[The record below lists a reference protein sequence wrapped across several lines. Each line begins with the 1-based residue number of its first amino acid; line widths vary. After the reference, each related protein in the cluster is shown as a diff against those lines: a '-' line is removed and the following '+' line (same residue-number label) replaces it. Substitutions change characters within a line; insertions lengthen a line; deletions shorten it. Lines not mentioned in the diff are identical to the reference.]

1 MKMDKENIC
10 FMPASEMVEKIKTQE
25 LPSEEITEIIIE
37 RIEKIN
43 PIINAFCTPTF
54 EMARK
59 MAIEADDKLKR
70 GEKLGLLHGL
80 PTSIKDEMPIKGIR
94 TTYGSKL
101 FEDNIADIDD
111 VCVER
116 LKKAGVVILGKTN
129 MSPFGFIAV
138 TNNLIFGET
147 LNPWNL
153 ERTSGGSSGGAAAAM
168 ASGLGYLALGAD
180 GGGSIRTPSCFCGLY
195 GIKPSLGRVPVYP
208 THGVQFDSLTHY
220 GPIVRYVK
228 DAALMLDAIKGPYN
242 ADMYTLP
249 EENISYLENVDEK
262 PKKLKIG
269 YSVDLGFAKVVDPE
283 VKESFLN
290 SVTKFEEFGW
300 IVEPA
305 KIKIRNPERILL
317 TYHSVLFNYDLGS
330 KLKDWKDKMYPDLV
344 KAVEAGEGA
353 KGNDYAR
360 SLARRKIL
368 FEKFH
373 EYFKKYDILL
383 TPSTALPAFE
393 LGISFPTKIGGKIVS
408 PTAWMPFSAPF
419 NLTGLPAATIPCG
432 RSSEGLPI
440 GLQIVGNRFND
451 LIVLQVSK
459 AFEEIAP
466 WQDKRPKFD

>member
-1 MKMDKENIC
+1 MSKEDIC
-10 FMPASEMVEKIKTQE
+10 FMSAYEMKEKIKTQE
-25 LPSEEITEIIIE
+25 LTSEEVTEIVIE
-37 RIEKIN
+37 RIENIN

-54 EMARK
+54 DIAREMAKRS
-59 MAIEADDKLKR
+59 DDKIKN
-70 GEKLGLLHGL
+70 GEKLGLLEGL
-80 PTSIKDEMPIKGIR
+80 PTSFKDLMPIKGVR

-101 FEDNIADIDD
+101 FENNIAEVDGI
-111 VCVER
+111 CVKR
-116 LKKAGVVILGKTN
+116 LKNAGVVILGKTN

-153 ERTSGGSSGGAAAAM
+153 ERTSGGSSGGAAASM

-195 GIKPSLGRVPVYP
+195 GIKPSFGRVPVYP
-208 THGVQFDSLTHY
+208 VYGVNFDSLVHY

-228 DAALMLDAIKGPYN
+228 DAALMLDAIKGPYY
-242 ADMYTLP
+242 ADQYTLP
-249 EENISYLENVDEK
+249 EEDISYYEKVDEK
-262 PKKLKIG
+262 PNKLKIG
-269 YSVDLGFAKVVDPE
+269 YSLDLGFAKVIDSE

-300 IVEPA
+300 TVEPA
-305 KIKIRNPERILL
+305 KFKIRNPERILL
-317 TYHSVLFNYDLGS
+317 TYHTVLFNYDLGP
-330 KLKDWKDKMYPDLV
+330 KLKDWRDKMYPDLV

-353 KGNDYAR
+353 TGNDFAR
-360 SLARRKIL
+360 SIARRKVL

-383 TPSTALPAFE
+383 TPSTGLPAFE
-393 LGISFPTKIGGKIVS
+393 LGISFPTKIDGKIVS

-432 RSSEGLPI
+432 RSSEGLPL
-440 GLQIVGNRFND
+440 GLQIIGNRFND

-459 AFEEIAP
+459 AFEDLAP
-466 WQDKRPKFD
+466 WQDLRPNFN